1 MDEALRAPA
10 LELGKVFTYFFLML
24 GPLKVVV
31 PFVKATAGTDAAFQ
45 RMLALRASAI
55 ACAAGLVAAIVGQ
68 NLLQKWDVSLPAL
81 LLAAGLI
88 LLLVALQTVLHQYS
102 PAPTSPPIDEPVTP
116 RAPSLGLAL
125 APLAFPTIIT
135 PYGSAALILLLAA
148 SGEPARDLA
157 ILGVFVAVMVLDL
170 LAMLFAHQILK
181 LVGTAPLTVLGAV
194 LGVLQVALAIQLLLA
209 AGKLLGVVPR

>member
-24 GPLKVVV
+24 GPLKVVA

-45 RMLALRASAI
+45 RMLALRAFAI

-102 PAPTSPPIDEPVTP
+102 PAPPPPPIDEAVTP

-125 APLAFPTIIT
+125 APLAF
-135 PYGSAALILLLAA
+135 
-148 SGEPARDLA
+148 
-157 ILGVFVAVMVLDL
+157 
-170 LAMLFAHQILK
+170 
-181 LVGTAPLTVLGAV
+181 
-194 LGVLQVALAIQLLLA
+194 
-209 AGKLLGVVPR
+209 